1 MYCLFN
7 LSPGF
12 YSTAKQIYEPNLP
25 KLFPPLPTFDVS
37 CITFHSIS
45 PENEAKYSNLLIKLI
60 LSYTILNMNGHP
72 IFVDKIYTW
81 SEKLP
86 TIPLLLSCFQ

>member
-12 YSTAKQIYEPNLP
+12 YSTAKQIYEPNLL
-25 KLFPPLPTFDVS
+25 KLFSPLPTFDVS

-45 PENEAKYSNLLIKLI
+45 PENKTKYSNLLIKLN
-60 LSYTILNMNGHP
+60 LSYTIL
-72 IFVDKIYTW
+72 ILECTLLF
-81 SEKLP
+81 
-86 TIPLLLSCFQ
+86 TI

>member
-12 YSTAKQIYEPNLP
+12 YSTAKQIYDPNLP

-45 PENEAKYSNLLIKLI
+45 PENEAKYSNPKL
-60 LSYTILNMNGHP
+60 
-72 IFVDKIYTW
+72 
-81 SEKLP
+81 
-86 TIPLLLSCFQ
+86 